1 MPNLFTAAGFVR
13 GEFSVAER
21 EAYDL
26 LNLRVAVQSIDWS
39 VAAWGNIT
47 DEEYLGEVISAPEF
61 GGSFVHATPGAAYGV
76 EVEYR
81 F

>member
-1 MPNLFTAAGFVR
+1 MPNLFTAVGFGR
-13 GEFSVAER
+13 GEFSVTER

-47 DEEYLGEVISAPEF
+47 DAEYLGEVISAPEF
-61 GGSFVHATPGAAYGV
+61 GGSFVHAAPGAAYGA
-76 EVEYR
+76 EVEYP